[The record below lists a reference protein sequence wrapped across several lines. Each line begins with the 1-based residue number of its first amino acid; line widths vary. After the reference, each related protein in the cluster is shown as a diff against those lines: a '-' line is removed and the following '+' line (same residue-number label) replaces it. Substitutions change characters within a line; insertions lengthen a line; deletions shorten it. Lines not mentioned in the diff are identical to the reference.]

1 MSESS
6 ASPRAKA
13 AKAQHGDGQF
23 RLLRERRFAPFFWT
37 QFLGALNDNVFK
49 VGFTSLVT
57 FQAARFSGVD
67 PSTAAF
73 LISAIFII
81 PFVLFSATS
90 GQIADKYDKA
100 TLTRLV
106 KTFEIA
112 VMLIGGAGF
121 ILHNA
126 PLLYV
131 CTFLM
136 GVHSTVF
143 GPVKYAYLPQ
153 HLKSF
158 ELVGG
163 NGLVEM
169 GTFVAILIGT
179 IIGGAAGGMG
189 AHGADALAVGC
200 IGLALIGRLVSSG
213 VPVSPASQPDLKINW
228 NAFSE
233 TWRNLRLARE

>member
-1 MSESS
+1 MSETS
-6 ASPRAKA
+6 ASPRAKKA
-13 AKAQHGDGQF
+13 GAQHGDSQF

-67 PSTAAF
+67 PKTAAF

-100 TLTRLV
+100 TLTRFV
-106 KTFEIA
+106 KTFEIV

-121 ILHNA
+121 MLHSA

-153 HLKSF
+153 HLQPS

-179 IIGGAAGGMG
+179 IIGGAA
-189 AHGADALAVGC
+189 A
-200 IGLALIGRLVSSG
+200 GLRPSTAPCCSRRAAWRL
-213 VPVSPASQPDLKINW
+213 
-228 NAFSE
+228 
-233 TWRNLRLARE
+233 R

>member
-1 MSESS
+1 MSETSPT
-6 ASPRAKA
+6 PRAKKA
-13 AKAQHGDGQF
+13 GAQHGDGQF
-23 RLLRERRFAPFFWT
+23 RLLRERRFAAFFWT

-67 PSTAAF
+67 PKTAAF
-73 LISAIFII
+73 LISAIFIV

-90 GQIADKYDKA
+90 GQIADKFDKA
-100 TLTRLV
+100 MLTRLV

-112 VMLIGGAGF
+112 VMLVGGAGF
-121 ILHNA
+121 LLRSA
-126 PLLYV
+126 PLLYF

-143 GPVKYAYLPQ
+143 GPVKYSYLPQ
-153 HLKSF
+153 HLQAT

-179 IIGGAAGGMG
+179 IVGGAA
-189 AHGADALAVGC
+189 AALSEHSAVV
-200 IGLALIGRLVSSG
+200 LA
-213 VPVSPASQPDLKINW
+213 A
-228 NAFSE
+228 
-233 TWRNLRLARE
+233 